1 MSKQSLS
8 AVPPDVAKPE
18 VLKRFLSRLVEEL
31 DIVLGFRGTGKDKYV
46 SQQELNSAAE
56 TLSSLSAGLSDATRH
71 FQQLRKD
78 LSTLILEAS
87 TLLDKIAAV
96 ENYAQSVGLFAE
108 TQTWLKMFEL
118 DFKGT
123 AVNGVIAPTRQFNVA
138 TLTRVGAGRYD
149 VAFISNSFLGTTIT
163 DNTKVVVE
171 FRIEPAA
178 TTSVFSVEYVWNA
191 NVLEL
196 YIWQHEISGTN
207 LVRSAYDPTGAA
219 DSIRVSGLI
228 ARPSAGVPV

>member
-18 VLKRFLSRLVEEL
+18 VLKRFLSRLIEEL

-56 TLSSLSAGLSDATRH
+56 TLSSLVKGLSEATSR

-78 LSTLILEAS
+78 LDKLSIEAT
-87 TLLDKIAAV
+87 TLLSRINSV
-96 ENYAQSVGLFAE
+96 ETYAQSVGLFAE
-108 TQTWLKMFEL
+108 TQTWLKMFEF
-118 DFKGT
+118 DFKGA
-123 AVNGVIAPTRQFNVA
+123 AVNGAVTPTRQFNVA

-149 VAFISNSFLGTTIT
+149 VAFTANSFLGTTIT
-163 DNTKVVVE
+163 ANTKVAVE

-178 TTSVFSVEYVWNA
+178 TTSVFSVEYVWNT

-196 YIWQHEISGTN
+196 YIWQHAISGTN
-207 LVRSAYDPTGAA
+207 LIRSAYDPIGAT
-219 DSIRVSGLI
+219 DSVRVSGLI
-228 ARPSAGVPV
+228 ARSSAGVPI